1 MIPRDLQSTYLVSTQ
16 NMEYVRDALG
26 MTNSRV
32 GYVFL
37 VDENLKIRWGGCA
50 DAADEEVRSLESCTG
65 VLLKRLERDKLK
77 GGHPSTSSPPLARA
91 TTSD

>member
-1 MIPRDLQSTYLVSTQ
+1 
-16 NMEYVRDALG
+16 MEYLRDALG

-50 DAADEEVRSLESCTG
+50 DATDEEVRSLEGCTG
-65 VLLKRLERDKLK
+65 VLLKRLERNKLSV
-77 GGHPSTSSPPLARA
+77 GHPSTSSQPLARVSTQA
-91 TTSD
+91 D